1 MDGKQIKSVPSLK
14 SLLSLWLSLIIICV
28 ATITTGIAFYIIFEE
43 GIEWQ
48 DDTLFQVAALLSEH
62 TISTP
67 NKYRYE
73 NLNYKGGV
81 GPISVQ
87 FIDTDQPLKSTTN
100 QDEIPLP
107 ENLSEGFQTIGINEG
122 TYREFVRTISE
133 NEKVAVIQNTDE
145 RNETALEGAF
155 LILIPIL
162 LLVPILI
169 FVVIVGVRRILKPLE
184 DVATDLEKRKDL
196 ELHLISYVNI
206 PSEIQ
211 PFVIAIN
218 RLFSRIKISMD
229 KQNRF
234 VADAAHELRSPL
246 TALSLQAERLGE
258 TKLSATAQKRLDTL
272 RQGISR
278 SRNLIEQLLAFSR
291 IQSSP
296 KLDPTS
302 ISLSH
307 IIRLVLEDLIPLTES
322 KNIDIGVVGNIE
334 AQINANEVDIT
345 TLTKNLINNAIK
357 YTPTSGKID
366 LSVYKMDE
374 GIVFKVIDSGPGI
387 SEIDRDRVFD
397 PFYRVLGNDEIGSGL
412 GLSIVKLIAERVGA
426 TIRLEYSNKSSKT
439 GLSVVVI
446 FPYPSGNKRLS

>member
-1 MDGKQIKSVPSLK
+1 MDGSQIKSVNSLK
-14 SLLSLWLSLIIICV
+14 SLLSLWVSLIIVSV
-28 ATITTGIAFYIIFEE
+28 ATITTGLAFFVIFEE

-48 DDTLFQVAALLSEH
+48 DDLLFQVANLLSEH
-62 TISTP
+62 SVSTP
-67 NKYRYE
+67 NTYHYK

-87 FIDTDQPLKSTTN
+87 LINTDQPSKLTPN

-107 ENLSEGFQTIGINEG
+107 ENLSEGFQTIDINQI
-122 TYREFVRTISE
+122 TYRVFVKTISE
-133 NEKVAVIQNTDE
+133 NERIAVVQSTDE
-145 RNETALEGAF
+145 RDETALEGAF

-162 LLVPILI
+162 LLVPVLF

-184 DVATDLEKRKDL
+184 DVASELEKRKEL
-196 ELHLISYVNI
+196 ELHSIPYVNI
-206 PSEIQ
+206 PKEIQ

-218 RLFSRIKISMD
+218 QLFSRIKVSMAT
-229 KQNRF
+229 QNRF
-234 VADAAHELRSPL
+234 VTDAAHELRSPL

-258 TKLSATAQKRLDTL
+258 TKLSATAQQRLDTL

-278 SRNLIEQLLAFSR
+278 SRTLIEQLLALAK

-296 KLDPTS
+296 KLDPTPVS
-302 ISLSH
+302 ISH
-307 IIRLVLEDLIPLTES
+307 VIRLVLEDLVPLAEA
-322 KNIDIGVVGNIE
+322 KNIDIGVVGNME

-345 TLTKNLINNAIK
+345 ILAKNLINNAIK
-357 YTPTSGKID
+357 YTPTNGKID

-374 GIVFKVIDSGPGI
+374 GTVFKVSDNGPGI

-397 PFYRVLGNDEIGSGL
+397 PFYRVLGYDEVGSGL

-426 TIRLEYSNKSSKT
+426 TIRLEYSNKNLKT

-446 FPYPSGNKRLS
+446 FP